1 MRTIYYNNKKL
12 EKILISNENFTIFID
27 FFFKDIFLYAIRI
40 FPNIDINNKNDIHN
54 LNVSEKI
61 NESFIGKSLPFIQD
75 NNSEIQIP
83 LDILYNITDYRYD
96 IMKDLINKGKT
107 IKQYFENQ
115 EKYINDMKNNIY
127 LGIIIYFLN
136 EIKEKYFVDRF
147 IKYLE
152 LSEEDKKIIL
162 DKLIT
167 K

>member
-1 MRTIYYNNKKL
+1 
-12 EKILISNENFTIFID
+12 
-27 FFFKDIFLYAIRI
+27 
-40 FPNIDINNKNDIHN
+40 
-54 LNVSEKI
+54 
-61 NESFIGKSLPFIQD
+61 
-75 NNSEIQIP
+75 
-83 LDILYNITDYRYD
+83 
-96 IMKDLINKGKT
+96 MKDLINKGKT

-115 EKYINDMKNNIY
+115 EKYINDMKINIY
-127 LGIIIYFLN
+127 LGVIIYFLN